1 MGRRRSKVFLTLAT
15 GLVALAV
22 VLTGAFWPD
31 GSGGSDEAGG
41 NGDRSG
47 EGARAAAA
55 ARGASAARTLDSL
68 PGVRLSMV
76 YAPGGGKPV
85 TQAELTVTAEGM
97 ATGTLDAP
105 VTGRAAMAWSGDQ
118 LYLKGDTDF
127 WAQQGPH
134 YGRDVSSSGHWV
146 APEKRDGYSM
156 LSSFGVNAGS
166 LNPKSLAA
174 LVRQVTAD
182 PAVVQEAAGSF
193 QGRKAVAYT
202 ARGRTVTLAD
212 DAMHPLVAFEVNP
225 ADADPIETASWRS
238 PSSSRGIR
246 TAGLVVTGTGRALS
260 DDDRFYN
267 PSVVARPK
275 PVTDAAATAV
285 RAAAAEAKA
294 AAVPPLTSAQ
304 QVKASQ
310 GPVFTIRD
318 NDAYLC
324 TTKPCSYSFTVTNDG
339 NQPGDATLHVNFPGI
354 PDRVHPLGELAP
366 GESRDVSGTRP
377 NIAGPGQTVRHT
389 DHAWVY
395 STAVYGPD
403 PEVAQRL
410 HARALAP
417 DDVFVATPLQ
427 PRVATLLDLMTKN
440 APKDDRS
447 TNEKAVEVLRDVNS
461 RGQLPLVMTLAA
473 SGRLQNPENLAEN
486 LATTDKIG
494 DARVLQQ
501 VAHIMKTD
509 PTARVWYDGKYE
521 SDDGEAYTS
530 DYTLISTRG
539 GQETRRAAQVKTVE
553 SWKRLWTR
561 VGDAVEQLNGEHKMD
576 TARQRQEQEKKR
588 PPEKA
593 PPGFERVAQINLEQS
608 VGRGYHYSRTELEQ
622 FLRSKNYAQARHKFC
637 KKNGE
642 LGIERLVI
650 VNATGTHQWT
660 DLSTLGVPCR
670 KAER

>member
-76 YAPGGGKPV
+76 YAPGRGNPV
-85 TQAELTVTAEGM
+85 TRAELTVTAEGM

-146 APEKRDGYSM
+146 APEKRDGYYM

-212 DAMHPLVAFEVNP
+212 DAPHPLVAFEVNP

-246 TAGLVVTGTGRALS
+246 TAGLVATGTGRAPS

-267 PSVVARPK
+267 PSVVARPE
-275 PVTDAAATAV
+275 PVTDEEATAV
-285 RAAAAEAKA
+285 RATAAEAEA

-304 QVKASQ
+304 KVRESQ
-310 GPVFTIRD
+310 GPVFTITN

-339 NQPGDATLHVNFPGI
+339 NKPGDATLHVSFPGI
-354 PDRVHPLGELAP
+354 PDRAHPLGTLSP

-389 DHAWVY
+389 DYAWVY

-403 PEVAQRL
+403 PKVAQRL
-410 HARALAP
+410 HARSLEP

-427 PRVATLLDLMTKN
+427 PRVATLLDLMTKG
-440 APKDDRS
+440 APKDDKS
-447 TNEKAVEVLRDVNS
+447 TNDAAVEVLRDVNS
-461 RGQLPLVMTLAA
+461 RGHLPWVMTLAA
-473 SGRLQNPENLAEN
+473 SGRLQNPEDLAKN
-486 LATTDKIG
+486 LATTDQTG

-501 VAHIMKTD
+501 VAHIMKAD
-509 PTARVWYDGKYE
+509 PTARVWYDGGYE
-521 SDDGEAYTS
+521 SDDGETYKADYIFIS
-530 DYTLISTRG
+530 DRG

-553 SWKRLWTR
+553 SWQRLWKRL
-561 VGDAVEQLNGEHKMD
+561 GDAVEQLNGEHKKGK
-576 TARQRQEQEKKR
+576 AQKGKR
-588 PPEKA
+588 LPEKA

-608 VGRGYHYSRTELEQ
+608 VGEGYGYSRARLEQ
-622 FLRSKNYAQARHKFC
+622 FLRSKKYAQARHKFC
-637 KKNGE
+637 KENGE

-660 DLSTLGVPCR
+660 DLSALDVPCR